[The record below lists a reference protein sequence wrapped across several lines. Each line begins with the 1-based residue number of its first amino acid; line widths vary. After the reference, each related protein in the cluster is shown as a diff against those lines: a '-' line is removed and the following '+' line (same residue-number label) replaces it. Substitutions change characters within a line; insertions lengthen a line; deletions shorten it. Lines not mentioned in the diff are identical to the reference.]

1 MLEGAR
7 RARPDPRARQHTD
20 VTTRAT
26 EAMGMVVGFAHRHEH
41 VLAARYTNAKGTAL
55 RAAAMVPT
63 HFGRVSETC
72 GSCVPFGFMS
82 VCSECLFLHF

>member
-7 RARPDPRARQHTD
+7 RARPDPRARQDTD

-55 RAAAMVPT
+55 GAAAMVPT
-63 HFGRVSETC
+63 LWQGLRNMRFLCTLRFHV
-72 GSCVPFGFMS
+72 
-82 VCSECLFLHF
+82 CLF